1 MFAWLKTI
9 KLGIIVFA
17 IVIIIVAIFTM
28 TSKTQNKYTVNLS
41 SQTVIKQMETLNR
54 IETSQFTIE
63 KVIDI
68 GTSGN
73 KFQQFLVG
81 DRILLIAHGEVI
93 AGFDLAKVK
102 KNDIQV
108 EGSTLRLK
116 LPAPEIL
123 VTRLDSEQTRV
134 YDRDQGL
141 LTKGDRDLESEA
153 RKEAENVIK
162 DAACKGGILEEATKN
177 ARNQMTSQ
185 FKALG
190 FTTVVIDIPEGKCS

>member
-1 MFAWLKTI
+1 MFGWLKTI
-9 KLGIIVFA
+9 KLGVIVFA
-17 IVIIIVAIFTM
+17 IVIVLVAIFTM
-28 TSKTQNKYTVNLS
+28 TSKTNNKYTVNLS
-41 SQTVIKQMETLNR
+41 SQTVIKQMESLNR
-54 IETSQFTIE
+54 LETSQFTIE

-68 GTSGN
+68 GKSGN

-93 AGFDLAKVK
+93 AGFDLSKVK
-102 KNDIQV
+102 KDNIKVD
-108 EGSTLRLK
+108 GSTLHLT

-123 VTRLDSEQTRV
+123 VTKLDSEQTRV
-134 YDRDQGL
+134 YDREQGL

-153 RKEAENVIK
+153 RKEAEKVIK
-162 DAACKGGILEEATKN
+162 DAACKGGIFEEASKN

-190 FTTVVIDIPEGKCS
+190 FTTVIIDIPEGKCQ